1 MMKDLFKKIW
11 PDVTAILLFLL
22 LSLIYF
28 ITPITQGLVL
38 AGSDNTTGIGLGQ
51 EIAHYQEKTGEMT
64 RWTNAIFSGM
74 PTYQIAPNYSS
85 RTVLGALRTIYELG
99 MTGAVMY
106 VFILLLGFYILMRAL
121 RFKPTLS
128 VLGAIIWAF
137 SSYFFIIIGA
147 GHIWKVLTLA
157 FIPPTIA
164 GMVLCYRGKY
174 VWGSVVTALFMAFQI
189 LSNHLQMTYYFG
201 FVMLLMFIAYLI
213 QAIREHAMPTFLKS
227 TGVFIIALIIALM
240 ANLPSLYHTYEY
252 SKESMRGKASLE
264 SAATPQKSGLS
275 KDYITQWS
283 YGIGETWT
291 LLVPNVKGG
300 ASVPIASNDKA
311 MEKANQQYMQI
322 YQQIGQY
329 WGDQPGTSGPVYVGA
344 FVLMLFFLSL
354 FVLKGPMKWCL
365 FVATLLSILLS
376 WGHNFSGLTDF
387 FIDHIPMYNK
397 FRTVASILVVAEFT
411 IPLMAVMALAKII
424 EEPELLKK
432 KSKGF
437 YASFALTGGISLL
450 FALFPTVFFSSY
462 ISANE
467 TAQFGHAFGNNPS
480 VANAIIGNLSEMRQA
495 IFTADAW
502 RSFVIILIG
511 FSILLLYRAKKLK
524 TTPMVLLIALLCFI
538 DMYGIN
544 KRYLNDDNFQEPTAN
559 QQAFAKTAADEMI
572 LRDKSLDYRVLNLA
586 RNTFNE
592 NETAFYHKSIGGY
605 HPAKLGRY
613 QDLIVMCISPEMQ
626 NLMNSVSQNRGD
638 ITKVDLN
645 KICPVLNMLNDKY
658 FIFGTQ
664 DGQQIA
670 VQNPAAYGNAWF
682 VNKVQYAKSPN
693 EEISILKNIDP
704 RTVAVSDVQFK
715 NTLDGPLSGG
725 NKDSLSS
732 IKLTQYAPNELHYKT
747 ASPHGGLV
755 VFSEIFYP
763 GWKATIDGKPL
774 ELGRVDYVL
783 RAAYVPSGKHNIMME
798 FRPASVKVTEAVA
811 YIALVILLLGFLA
824 ALYVSLRPKKTGEK
838 A

>member
-1 MMKDLFKKIW
+1 MKDLFKKIW

-300 ASVPIASNDKA
+300 ASVDI
-311 MEKANQQYMQI
+311 
-322 YQQIGQY
+322 
-329 WGDQPGTSGPVYVGA
+329 
-344 FVLMLFFLSL
+344 
-354 FVLKGPMKWCL
+354 
-365 FVATLLSILLS
+365 
-376 WGHNFSGLTDF
+376 
-387 FIDHIPMYNK
+387 
-397 FRTVASILVVAEFT
+397 
-411 IPLMAVMALAKII
+411 
-424 EEPELLKK
+424 
-432 KSKGF
+432 
-437 YASFALTGGISLL
+437 
-450 FALFPTVFFSSY
+450 
-462 ISANE
+462 
-467 TAQFGHAFGNNPS
+467 
-480 VANAIIGNLSEMRQA
+480 
-495 IFTADAW
+495 
-502 RSFVIILIG
+502 
-511 FSILLLYRAKKLK
+511 
-524 TTPMVLLIALLCFI
+524 
-538 DMYGIN
+538 
-544 KRYLNDDNFQEPTAN
+544 RYE
-559 QQAFAKTAADEMI
+559 
-572 LRDKSLDYRVLNLA
+572 
-586 RNTFNE
+586 
-592 NETAFYHKSIGGY
+592 
-605 HPAKLGRY
+605 
-613 QDLIVMCISPEMQ
+613 
-626 NLMNSVSQNRGD
+626 
-638 ITKVDLN
+638 
-645 KICPVLNMLNDKY
+645 
-658 FIFGTQ
+658 
-664 DGQQIA
+664 
-670 VQNPAAYGNAWF
+670 
-682 VNKVQYAKSPN
+682 
-693 EEISILKNIDP
+693 
-704 RTVAVSDVQFK
+704 
-715 NTLDGPLSGG
+715 
-725 NKDSLSS
+725 
-732 IKLTQYAPNELHYKT
+732 
-747 ASPHGGLV
+747 
-755 VFSEIFYP
+755 
-763 GWKATIDGKPL
+763 
-774 ELGRVDYVL
+774 
-783 RAAYVPSGKHNIMME
+783 
-798 FRPASVKVTEAVA
+798 
-811 YIALVILLLGFLA
+811 
-824 ALYVSLRPKKTGEK
+824 
-838 A
+838 

>member
-1 MMKDLFKKIW
+1 MKDLFKKIW

-28 ITPITQGLVL
+28 VTPITQGLVL
-38 AGSDNTTGIGLGQ
+38 TGSDNTAGIGLGQ
-51 EIAHYQEKTGEMT
+51 EIARHQEKTGEMT

-85 RTVLGALRTIYELG
+85 RSVLGALRSIYELG

-106 VFILLLGFYILMRAL
+106 VFILLLGFYILMRAC

-174 VWGSVVTALFMAFQI
+174 IWGGAVTALFMAFQI

-201 FVMLLMFIAYLI
+201 FVMLLMFLAYLI
-213 QAIREHAMPTFLKS
+213 QAIRTHAMTNFLKS
-227 TGVFIIALIIALM
+227 TGVFAVALIIALM

-264 SAATPQKSGLS
+264 SAANPQKSGLS

-300 ASVPIASNDKA
+300 ASVPIAANDKA
-311 MEKANQQYMQI
+311 MEKADQQYMQI

-365 FVATLLSILLS
+365 FAATVLSILLS
-376 WGHNFSGLTDF
+376 WGHNFSGLTNF
-387 FIDHIPMYNK
+387 FIDNMPMYNK
-397 FRTVASILVVAEFT
+397 FRTVASILVIAEFT

-424 EEPELLKK
+424 EEPDALKK
-432 KSKGF
+432 HTKGL
-437 YASFALTGGISLL
+437 YISFALTGGVSLL
-450 FALFPTVFFSSY
+450 FALFPTAFFSSFISTNEVAQLGNAFRDNPSVGNA
-462 ISANE
+462 ISAN
-467 TAQFGHAFGNNPS
+467 
-480 VANAIIGNLSEMRQA
+480 LSDMRQV
-495 IFTADAW
+495 IFTSDAW

-511 FSILLLYRAKKLK
+511 SAVLMLYRAKKLK
-524 TTPMVLLIALLCFI
+524 AMPMTVLIALLCLV
-538 DMYGIN
+538 DMYGVN

-559 QQAFAKTAADEMI
+559 EQSFAKTPADDMI
-572 LRDKSLDYRVLNLA
+572 LRDKSLDYRVLNFA

-613 QDLIVMCISPEMQ
+613 QDLITTCIAPEMQ
-626 NLMNSVSQNRGD
+626 SIMNAVSQNKGD

-645 KICPVLNMLNDKY
+645 NICPILNMLNDKY

-664 DGQQIA
+664 NGQQIA

-682 VNKVQYAKSPN
+682 VNQIQYAANPN
-693 EEISILKNIDP
+693 QEIAILKAIDP
-704 RTVAVSDVQFK
+704 HTVAVADNQFK
-715 NTLDGPLSGG
+715 STLSGPLAAG
-725 NKDSLSS
+725 NIDSLSTV
-732 IKLTQYAPNELHYKT
+732 KLTQYAPNELHYQT
-747 ASPHGGLV
+747 SSPHGGIVL
-755 VFSEIFYP
+755 FSEIFYP

-774 ELGRVDYVL
+774 ELGRADYVL
-783 RAAYVPSGKHNIMME
+783 RAAYVPAGQHKIMME
-798 FRPASVKVTEAVA
+798 FRPASVKVTETLA
-811 YIALVILLLGFLA
+811 YIALVLLILAFLA
-824 ALYVSLRPKKTGEK
+824 ALFVSFRPKKAGAK
-838 A
+838 V